1 MEGAEM
7 NIMWNYVAVGL
18 LTVAAAAI
26 VVVGEPAS
34 AELKLV
40 DAAKNAAAVGV
51 TAICFLAS
59 PASITSTPD
68 KQMPAP

>member
-1 MEGAEM
+1 M

-18 LTVAAAAI
+18 LTVAAAT
-26 VVVGEPAS
+26 VVVIGAPAS

-40 DAAKNAAAVGV
+40 EAAKNAAAVGV

-68 KQMPAP
+68 KKMPAP